1 MAFSRPISRGLS
13 RALSRPLSGSLVVDS
28 SLLGL
33 YPGASAA
40 YSLQDIGG
48 GGNVIR
54 ARRSSDN
61 AEDDFTV
68 ADIEAGN
75 LGSWAGSGDAF
86 VRTWYDQS
94 GNGQDATQT
103 TVSHQPKVID
113 NGSVILDSNGYA
125 TIQFDGS
132 NDNLLM
138 PFATGSNSGHL
149 MSAVCE
155 PVNNSSNQFLL
166 DFRDAGNDGITMLGL
181 SSGLMN
187 HRTDAVKAAQSYGS
201 DVQLFTGEYT
211 GSGLTAY
218 VDGVG
223 GTTLSGVNTSATIN
237 GRIGSAASAV
247 TLAWNGSISEVVIY
261 LSDKSS
267 DRTGIESN
275 IAGRYGITLP

>member
-1 MAFSRPISRGLS
+1 
-13 RALSRPLSGSLVVDS
+13 
-28 SLLGL
+28 
-33 YPGASAA
+33 
-40 YSLQDIGG
+40 
-48 GGNVIR
+48 
-54 ARRSSDN
+54 
-61 AEDDFTV
+61 
-68 ADIEAGN
+68 
-75 LGSWAGSGDAF
+75 
-86 VRTWYDQS
+86 
-94 GNGQDATQT
+94 
-103 TVSHQPKVID
+103 
-113 NGSVILDSNGYA
+113 
-125 TIQFDGS
+125 
-132 NDNLLM
+132 M

-187 HRTDAVKAAQSYGS
+187 HRTNAVKAAQSYGS

-247 TLAWNGSISEVVIY
+247 TLAWNGSISECVIY